1 MRILARYLVKEMVM
15 PMLFGVCAFT
25 SLFVSGDLI
34 DLANMVMQKGAPI
47 AAALQVFLLGLPQI
61 VVWTFPMAVLLATL
75 LSLSRLSANS
85 EIVAMRAGGLSFTNL
100 VVPLMGVALV
110 VSLLTFTIQE
120 LFVPAANTKSHR
132 IMVQEIQGGKL
143 PTVTNHV
150 VIRHY
155 ERGQLSWSLYAR
167 SYDGKTQTLQHATI
181 MRMNNNRPNQTTYA
195 ERIVWEND
203 AWYMENGITY
213 FLAGDSAYSMQFG
226 SSRQPINLGQRPEEI
241 AAAQK
246 DPEQMSLAE
255 LREHIGVMR
264 SQGAEVK
271 ELEVKMHLKY
281 AIPFASLVFALIG
294 VPLGIQPHRS
304 SGSIGFGLSIIIIF
318 IYYVLMTLGTALGQ
332 GGHMPSWLGAW
343 IQNIIISAVGLYLMR
358 RAAR

>member
-1 MRILARYLVKEMVM
+1 MRLLARYLVKETVL

-34 DLANMVMQKGAPI
+34 NLANLVMQKGAPV
-47 AAALQVFLLGLPQI
+47 AAALKVFLLGLPQI

-75 LSLSRLSANS
+75 LSLSKMSANS
-85 EIVAMRAGGLSFTNL
+85 EIVAMRAGGYSFNSL
-100 VVPLMGVALV
+100 VAPIMSVALLI
-110 VSLLTFTIQE
+110 SLLTFTIQE
-120 LFVPAANTKSHR
+120 LIVPAANAKAHR
-132 IMVQEIQGGKL
+132 IMVQEIQGGQL

-150 VIRHY
+150 AIRHY
-155 ERGQLSWSLYAR
+155 EHGDMVWWLYAR
-167 SYDGKTQTLQHATI
+167 SYDGKTQTMQHATI
-181 MRMNNNRPNQTTYA
+181 VQMSDNKPSQTTYA

-203 AWYMENGITY
+203 AWYMENGTTY
-213 FLAGDSAYSMQFG
+213 FLAGDNTYSMQFG
-226 SSRQPINLGQRPEEI
+226 TSRQPVNLGQRPDEI

-255 LREHIGVMR
+255 LRDHIGIMR
-264 SQGAEVK
+264 SQGAAVA

-304 SGSIGFGLSIIIIF
+304 ASSIGFGLSIIIIF
-318 IYYVLMTLGTALGQ
+318 VYYVLMTLGTALGQ
-332 GGHMPSWLGAW
+332 GGYMPPWLGAW
-343 IQNIIISAVGLYLMR
+343 LQNIIISGVGLYLMR
-358 RAAR
+358 RTAK

>member
-1 MRILARYLVKEMVM
+1 MRKLARYLVREMVM

-34 DLANMVMQKGAPI
+34 NLANMVMQRGAPI
-47 AAALQVFLLGLPQI
+47 DAALKVFLLGLPQI
-61 VVWTFPMAVLLATL
+61 VVWTFPMAVLLSTL
-75 LSLSRLSANS
+75 LALSRLSANS
-85 EIVAMRAGGLSFTNL
+85 EIVAMRAGGLSFAQLTAPLL
-100 VVPLMGVALV
+100 VVALL
-110 VSLLTFTIQE
+110 VSGLTFTVQE
-120 LFVPAANTKSHR
+120 VFVPAANTKSHR
-132 IMVQEIQGGKL
+132 IMVEEIQGGKL
-143 PTVTNHV
+143 PTVTNNV

-155 ERGQLSWSLYAR
+155 EGGQLAWSLYAR

-181 MRMNNNRPNQTTYA
+181 VQMSNNKPTQTTYA
-195 ERIVWEND
+195 ERIVWVND
-203 AWYMENGITY
+203 AWFMENGISY
-213 FLAGDSAYSMQFG
+213 FLAGDNTYSMQFG
-226 SSRQPINLGQRPEEI
+226 SGRQPINLGQRPEEI

-264 SQGAEVK
+264 RQGAEVQ

-281 AIPFASLVFALIG
+281 AIPLASLVFALIG

-304 SGSIGFGLSIIIIF
+304 ATSIGFGLSIIIIF

-332 GGHMPSWLGAW
+332 GGYMPPWLGAW
-343 IQNIIISAVGLYLMR
+343 IQNIVIGTVGLTLMR